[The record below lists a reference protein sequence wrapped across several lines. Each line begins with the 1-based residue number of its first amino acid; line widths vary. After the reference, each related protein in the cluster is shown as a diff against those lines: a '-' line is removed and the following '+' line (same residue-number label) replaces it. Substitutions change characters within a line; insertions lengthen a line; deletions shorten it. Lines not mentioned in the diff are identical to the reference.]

1 MEVEETLLKI
11 SNIYFLKRSH
21 IYRNP
26 SHYTFPDDPHTHTH
40 PHTHTLRYTYTRTH
54 THLFI
59 KEED

>member
-40 PHTHTLRYTYTRTH
+40 PPHTHTQIHMRAH
-54 THLFI
+54 THIYL
-59 KEED
+59 